1 MKKLILMALLC
12 CFAAA
17 PVALAQNNV
26 NDPAAQ
32 AVRQSQMKREKNYNE
47 NKQALTDGKKAAD
60 QSVKSMEKQ
69 QKALKEEQQQ
79 AKAAADAAKEQ
90 KKAYEEQE
98 KKAKEAKKAAE
109 KQEKKRSY
117 LSCYSPSSL

>member
-1 MKKLILMALLC
+1 MKILLMVMLC

-26 NDPAAQ
+26 NDPAAH
-32 AVRQSQMKREKNYNE
+32 AVKQSQLKREKEYNQ

-69 QKALKEEQQQ
+69 QKALKQEEQ
-79 AKAAADAAKEQ
+79 
-90 KKAYEEQE
+90 
-98 KKAKEAKKAAE
+98 
-109 KQEKKRSY
+109 
-117 LSCYSPSSL
+117 P